1 MHEKRSTLASI
12 SLAMCLGL
20 LPVPMLAHHG
30 TNISYDRTAT
40 VTIKGVVTEFWY
52 RNPHPALFIDVMD
65 KEGKATRWTIEV
77 APTPYT
83 LAVRGWSK
91 KRSDDALKAGT
102 PVTVKIYPSRAG
114 TPSGLLQGLTNEEG
128 IDILGETSD
137 PSR

>member
-1 MHEKRSTLASI
+1 MHEKRIAVASI

-20 LPVPMLAHHG
+20 LSVPMFAHHG

-114 TPSGLLQGLTNEEG
+114 TPSGLLQGVTNEEG
-128 IDILGETSD
+128 LDILGETSD
-137 PSR
+137 PTR